1 MRMGATYIQNGRRE
15 ERGWIFGTLD
25 SGIVD
30 DFTSAVL
37 RNRVQGVTARPG
49 PMREDGP
56 RALGCGPIHRGAE
69 MFMVQSQG
77 LLLTSR

>member
-1 MRMGATYIQNGRRE
+1 MVDRSKMGDKRIVVVIDF
-15 ERGWIFGTLD
+15 WDFGQRC
-25 SGIVD
+25 IVD

-49 PMREDGP
+49 PEREDGP
-56 RALGCGPIHRGAE
+56 WALGCGPIHGGAE

-77 LLLTSR
+77 LLLTSQ

>member
-1 MRMGATYIQNGRRE
+1 MDDD
-15 ERGWIFGTLD
+15 ERSVVGFLGLWD

-49 PMREDGP
+49 PKREDGP
-56 RALGCGPIHRGAE
+56 RALGCGPIHGALRCLWYKARAY
-69 MFMVQSQG
+69 S
-77 LLLTSR
+77 